1 MCSKWHEHLGA
12 NVGPTMCFHLYA
24 QVNTCLVLK
33 ETVVILYSA
42 IKPGL
47 SKNPERDPSEMETAW
62 A

>member
-12 NVGPTMCFHLYA
+12 NVWPTMCFHLYA
-24 QVNTCLVLK
+24 QVKPCLVLK
-33 ETVVILYSA
+33 ETVVILCSA
-42 IKPGL
+42 IQPGR